1 MRASIALP
9 SALQRRILAKNE
21 AFLRAKR
28 ELEELL
34 ELTQELLDVP
44 AGYVLQDVTKGFVP
58 METLPGAQQQP
69 PGISQAAT
77 SPATIETQAE

>member
-1 MRASIALP
+1 MREAIVIP

-21 AFLRAKR
+21 AFVRAKR

-34 ELTQELLDVP
+34 ELTQELLDIP

-58 METLPGAQQQP
+58 VESLPGAQQQGESTP
-69 PGISQAAT
+69 AT
-77 SPATIETQAE
+77 SNAE

>member
-1 MRASIALP
+1 MREAITIP

-21 AFLRAKR
+21 AFVRAKQ

-44 AGYVLQDVTKGFVP
+44 AGYVLQDVTKGF
-58 METLPGAQQQP
+58 LPVESLSNAQHQEQFAP
-69 PGISQAAT
+69 TTIS
-77 SPATIETQAE
+77 AE